1 MAWTHLRRVHMKL
14 MDLLDQ
20 LETAQKLDSL
30 ADTSCRQFI
39 YVVRLTVI
47 NSSDLH
53 LIPLH
58 CQRQENC
65 SWKGVSVGN
74 IVVVTLMLETHV
86 IFSLI
91 VLATDSFI
99 IVHLLNTSNS
109 VAILAKNISSI
120 IVVLSTF
127 HFDVRSL
134 SKREISYY

>member
-1 MAWTHLRRVHMKL
+1 MANVGEIVHGK
-14 MDLLDQ
+14 
-20 LETAQKLDSL
+20 
-30 ADTSCRQFI
+30 
-39 YVVRLTVI
+39 
-47 NSSDLH
+47 
-53 LIPLH
+53 
-58 CQRQENC
+58 
-65 SWKGVSVGN
+65 VSVGN

-109 VAILAKNISSI
+109 VAILAKNISSV

-134 SKREISYY
+134 SSLLIVYIILLLSFGSIPDQSGMTILKYEYASYVCALCEFLLYDL